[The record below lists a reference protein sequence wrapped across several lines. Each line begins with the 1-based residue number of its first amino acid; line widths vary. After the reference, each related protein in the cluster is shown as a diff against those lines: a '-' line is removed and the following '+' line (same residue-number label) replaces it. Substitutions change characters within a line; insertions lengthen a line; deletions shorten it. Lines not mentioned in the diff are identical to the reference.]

1 MNGFDYYSWIIL
13 PLLICLS
20 RICDVTIGTLRHI
33 FMHKGMKKAVPLL
46 GFVEV
51 LIWLIV
57 IRQVMKNLDNWMC
70 YIGWAGGFSCGTM
83 LGMYLEEKMALGLQ
97 VIRIITNQDC
107 HKLIHALKE
116 SHHGVTIVDAQGAMG
131 PVKMVFTVVQRKQV
145 KEIENLIGEYTPA
158 AFYSLEEIKHVKQGV
173 FSAGGTKFPGI
184 EGLFS
189 LRKGK

>member
-1 MNGFDYYSWIIL
+1 VSSFNYYSWIIL
-13 PLLICLS
+13 PLLIALS
-20 RICDVTIGTLRHI
+20 RMCDVTIGTLRHI
-33 FMHKGMKKAVPLL
+33 LMHKGMKRAVPLL

-70 YIGWAGGFSCGTM
+70 YIGWAAGFSCGTM

-107 HKLIHALKE
+107 TALVLSLKDAR
-116 SHHGVTIVDAQGAMG
+116 HGITIVDAQGAMG
-131 PVKMVFTVVQRKQV
+131 PVKMIFTVVKRKQV
-145 KEIENLIGEYTPA
+145 REIETMIALHTPS
-158 AFYSLEEIKHVKQGV
+158 AFYSLEEVKNVNQGV
-173 FSAGGTKFPGI
+173 FSIGGTKKSLLKEIFP
-184 EGLFS
+184 